1 MGRIMISA
9 MNSGSG
15 KTLVTMA
22 VLAVLRRRGKGCIS
36 MKCGPDYIDPM
47 FHSRL
52 LGVPCRNLDLFLMGP
67 AQALRE
73 VAAAESRGQVVIE
86 GAMGYYDGI
95 GGTDEASA
103 YRIARST
110 GTPVVLVV
118 TPKGESLSL
127 AAKIRGMQ
135 TLREGA
141 GIAGVILNRCSRR
154 LYDHLKPIIERENEI
169 PVLGFL
175 PDMPAA
181 AIESRH
187 LGLVTAGEIRDLEDK
202 IRLAADAA
210 EAGIDFDLLEQIA
223 SGAPA
228 LAFDG
233 GGKNECPEEA
243 FFDKQIAAD
252 ATAARFPRCRIAVA
266 RDEAFSFYYESGFEA
281 LRRAGAELTFF
292 SPLRDAALPPETDA
306 LYLGGGYPELYARE
320 LSENEA
326 MRADILR
333 ELEAGLPVLAE
344 CGGFLYLGRILEG
357 EKPAAKASSEHTP
370 DLTAAGSSE
379 KCAAIGGKPA
389 AERKQPVDMVGFLPG
404 QAYKEKRL
412 VRFGYACLTSE
423 TDSMLVRRG
432 ERVPCHEFHYYESTE
447 NGTGLI
453 SAKPDG
459 TRPVACGFVNDHMYA
474 AFPHLS
480 LAGELPLAER
490 FAEAAANYRK
500 KRESKA

>member
-22 VLAVLRRRGKGCIS
+22 VLAVLRRRGRDCIS

-52 LGVPCRNLDLFLMGP
+52 LGVPCRNLDLFLMG
-67 AQALRE
+67 AVQVLRE

-110 GTPVVLVV
+110 GTPVILVV

-175 PDMPAA
+175 PDMPTA

-252 ATAARFPRCRIAVA
+252 ATAARSPRCRIAVA

-281 LRRAGAELTFF
+281 LQRAGAELAFF
-292 SPLRDAALPPETDA
+292 SPLRDTALPSETDA
-306 LYLGGGYPELYARE
+306 LYLGGGYPELYAHE
-320 LSENEA
+320 LSKNEA
-326 MRADILR
+326 MRAAIRTHLK
-333 ELEAGLPVLAE
+333 AGLPLLAE
-344 CGGFLYLGRILEG
+344 CGGFLYLGNTLEAEAR
-357 EKPAAKASSEHTP
+357 EKGVSE
-370 DLTAAGSSE
+370 DSLERTAAGGGD
-379 KCAAIGGKPA
+379 KNTAIGGKPA
-389 AERKQPVDMVGFLPG
+389 SEEKQSVDMVGFFPG
-404 QAYKEKRL
+404 HAHREKRL

-423 TDSMLVRRG
+423 ADSMLVRRG

-447 NGTGLI
+447 NGAGLI

-459 TRPVACGFVNDHMYA
+459 TRAVSCGFVNDHMYA

-480 LAGELPLAER
+480 LAGEIPLAER
-490 FAEAAANYRK
+490 FVEAAVKYRK
-500 KRESKA
+500 DRNKD